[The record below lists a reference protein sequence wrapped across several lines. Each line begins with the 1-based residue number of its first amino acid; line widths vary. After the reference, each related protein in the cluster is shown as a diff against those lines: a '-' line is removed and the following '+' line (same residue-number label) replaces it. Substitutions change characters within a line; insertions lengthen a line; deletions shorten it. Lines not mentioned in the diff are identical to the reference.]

1 MLDAKYI
8 VENESTVRRMLADRG
23 AEADVD
29 GILELAEKRRKLVY
43 ETDEKRAEQNR
54 ASEAIAEAKKVG
66 EDTAEAVAEM
76 KALAAE
82 VKELGARL
90 SKVEGELY
98 DKLLEVPNMPHE
110 SVPPGETPE
119 DNELVRSW
127 GDAPQFEFPARAHYD
142 LGEMLGVLDVE
153 RAARVAGSRFA
164 MTVGAGARLERA
176 LLSFF
181 LDEASAAGYTE
192 VFAPFLVNSAA
203 MTGTGQ
209 LPKFGFDM
217 YGVDGEDLWL
227 NPTGEVP
234 ITNLHAGEILDGDR
248 LPLKYAGYTACFRRE
263 AGAHGRD
270 TRGMMRVHQFNKVE
284 LVKITDAGTGGNAL
298 RRRPGLRRSE
308 DLRRRGLG
316 AERRDLPGDIELHQL
331 RGVPGP
337 PDEHPLQARERR
349 QAAVRPH
356 AERVGPCDRQVR
368 YCRSRKLPERRWV
381 RHDTGGTAAVH
392 GRDGEDRIKT
402 HPGFKRFF
410 ITFRPLNGLPS
421 TDAVVVEACG
431 PDLLRVVDVTPVE
444 D

>member
-1 MLDAKYI
+1 MLDLKFI
-8 VENESTVRRMLADRG
+8 VENEAAVRRMLADRG
-23 AEADVD
+23 AEADID
-29 GILELAEKRRKLVY
+29 GILALAETRRKLVF

-54 ASEAIAEAKKVG
+54 ASEAIAEAKKAG
-66 EDTAEAVAEM
+66 EDTTGAVAKM

-90 SKVEGELY
+90 SELEAELHE
-98 DKLLEVPNMPHE
+98 KLLEVPNMPHE
-110 SVPPGETPE
+110 SVPPGKTPE
-119 DNELVRSW
+119 DNKLVRSW
-127 GDAPQFEFPARAHYD
+127 GDPPKFEFPARAHYD

-217 YGVDGEDLWL
+217 YAVDGEDLWL

-234 ITNLHAGEILDGDR
+234 ITNLHAGEILDGER

-284 LVKITDAGTGGNAL
+284 LVKITDAESSYDELESLTADAERLLQKLGLPHRVVTLCVGDLGFGAAKTYDVEVWIPSEETYREISSCTNYEEFQARRMNTRYRPEKGAKPLFVHTLNGSGLAIGRCVIAILENFQNADGSVTIPEAL
-298 RRRPGLRRSE
+298 RPYIG
-308 DLRRRGLG
+308 GM
-316 AERRDLPGDIELHQL
+316 ERIE
-331 RGVPGP
+331 
-337 PDEHPLQARERR
+337 
-349 QAAVRPH
+349 
-356 AERVGPCDRQVR
+356 
-368 YCRSRKLPERRWV
+368 
-381 RHDTGGTAAVH
+381 
-392 GRDGEDRIKT
+392 
-402 HPGFKRFF
+402 
-410 ITFRPLNGLPS
+410 
-421 TDAVVVEACG
+421 
-431 PDLLRVVDVTPVE
+431 
-444 D
+444 

>member
-1 MLDAKYI
+1 MLDVKFI
-8 VENESTVRRMLADRG
+8 VENEAAVRRMLADRG

-29 GILELAEKRRKLVY
+29 GILELAETRRKLVY

-54 ASEAIAEAKKVG
+54 ASEAIAEAKKAG

-90 SKVEGELY
+90 SELETELHG
-98 DKLLEVPNMPHE
+98 KLLEVPNMPHE
-110 SVPPGETPE
+110 SVPPGKTPE
-119 DNELVRSW
+119 DNKLVRSW
-127 GDAPQFEFPARAHYD
+127 GDPPKFEFPARAHYD

-192 VFAPFLVNSAA
+192 VFAPFVVNSAA

-217 YGVDGEDLWL
+217 YAIDGEDLWL

-234 ITNLHAGEILDGDR
+234 ITNLHASEILDGER

-284 LVKITDAGTGGNAL
+284 LVKITDAESSYDELESLTA
-298 RRRPGLRRSE
+298 
-308 DLRRRGLG
+308 D
-316 AERRDLPGDIELHQL
+316 AERLLQKLGLSHRVVTLCVGDLGFGAAKTYDVEVWIPSEETYREISSCTNYE
-331 RGVPGP
+331 
-337 PDEHPLQARERR
+337 EFQARRMNTR
-349 QAAVRPH
+349 YRPEKGAKPQFVH
-356 AERVGPCDRQVR
+356 TLNGSGLAIGRCVIAILENFQNADGSITIPEVL
-368 YCRSRKLPERRWV
+368 RSYM
-381 RHDTGGTAAVH
+381 GGM
-392 GRDGEDRIKT
+392 ERIK
-402 HPGFKRFF
+402 
-410 ITFRPLNGLPS
+410 
-421 TDAVVVEACG
+421 
-431 PDLLRVVDVTPVE
+431 
-444 D
+444 

>member
-1 MLDAKYI
+1 MLDVKFI
-8 VENESTVRRMLADRG
+8 VENEAAVRRMLAERG

-29 GILELAEKRRKLVY
+29 CILELAEKRRKLVY

-54 ASEAIAEAKKVG
+54 ASEAIAEAKKAG

-82 VKELGARL
+82 VKELGTRL

-98 DKLLEVPNMPHE
+98 NKLLEVPNMPHE

-119 DNELVRSW
+119 DNKPVRSW
-127 GDAPQFEFPARAHYD
+127 GDPPKFEFPARAHYD

-192 VFAPFLVNSAA
+192 VFAPFVVNSAA

-217 YGVDGEDLWL
+217 YAVDGEDLWL

-234 ITNLHAGEILDGDR
+234 ITNLHAGEILDGER

-284 LVKITDAGTGGNAL
+284 LVKIADADSSFDELESLTA
-298 RRRPGLRRSE
+298 
-308 DLRRRGLG
+308 D
-316 AERRDLPGDIELHQL
+316 AERLLQKLGLPHRVVTLCVGDLGFGAAKTYDVEVWIPSEETYREISSCTNYE
-331 RGVPGP
+331 
-337 PDEHPLQARERR
+337 EFQARRMNTR
-349 QAAVRPH
+349 YRPEKG
-356 AERVGPCDRQVR
+356 AKPQF
-368 YCRSRKLPERRWV
+368 
-381 RHDTGGTAAVH
+381 VH
-392 GRDGEDRIKT
+392 T
-402 HPGFKRFF
+402 
-410 ITFRPLNGLPS
+410 LNGSGLAIGRCVIAILENFQNADGS
-421 TDAVVVEACG
+421 VTV
-431 PDLLRVVDVTPVE
+431 PDILRPYMGGME
-444 D
+444 RIE

>member
-1 MLDAKYI
+1 
-8 VENESTVRRMLADRG
+8 MLADRG

-29 GILELAEKRRKLVY
+29 GILELAETRRKLVY

-54 ASEAIAEAKKVG
+54 ASEAIAEAKKAG

-90 SKVEGELY
+90 SELETELHG
-98 DKLLEVPNMPHE
+98 KLLEVPNMPHE
-110 SVPPGETPE
+110 SVPPGKTPE
-119 DNELVRSW
+119 DNKLVRSW
-127 GDAPQFEFPARAHYD
+127 GDPPKFEFPARAHYD

-192 VFAPFLVNSAA
+192 VFAPFVVNSAA

-217 YGVDGEDLWL
+217 YAIDGEDLWL

-234 ITNLHAGEILDGDR
+234 ITNLHASEILDGER

-284 LVKITDAGTGGNAL
+284 LVKITDAESSYDELESLTA
-298 RRRPGLRRSE
+298 
-308 DLRRRGLG
+308 D
-316 AERRDLPGDIELHQL
+316 AERLLQKLGLSHRVVTLCVGDLGFGAAKTYDVEVWIPSEETYREISSCTNYE
-331 RGVPGP
+331 
-337 PDEHPLQARERR
+337 EFQARRMNTR
-349 QAAVRPH
+349 YRPEKGAKPQFVH
-356 AERVGPCDRQVR
+356 TLNGSGLAIGRCVIAILENFQNADGSITIPEVL
-368 YCRSRKLPERRWV
+368 RSYM
-381 RHDTGGTAAVH
+381 GGM
-392 GRDGEDRIKT
+392 ERIK
-402 HPGFKRFF
+402 
-410 ITFRPLNGLPS
+410 
-421 TDAVVVEACG
+421 
-431 PDLLRVVDVTPVE
+431 
-444 D
+444 

>member
-1 MLDAKYI
+1 MLDVKFI
-8 VENESTVRRMLADRG
+8 VENEGTVRRMLADRG
-23 AEADVD
+23 AEADID

-54 ASEAIAEAKKVG
+54 ASEAIAEAKKAG
-66 EDTAEAVAEM
+66 EDTAEAGENTAEAVAAM

-90 SKVEGELY
+90 SELETELHE
-98 DKLLEVPNMPHE
+98 KLLEVPNMPHE
-110 SVPPGETPE
+110 SVPAGETPE
-119 DNELVRSW
+119 DNKLERTW
-127 GDAPQFEFPARAHYD
+127 GDPPKFEFPARAHYD
-142 LGEMLGVLDVE
+142 LGEMLGIMDVE

-176 LLSFF
+176 VMSFF

-217 YGVDGEDLWL
+217 YAVDGEDLWL

-234 ITNLHAGEILDGDR
+234 ITNLHAGEILDGER

-284 LVKITDAGTGGNAL
+284 LVKITNAGSSYDELESLAA
-298 RRRPGLRRSE
+298 
-308 DLRRRGLG
+308 D
-316 AERRDLPGDIELHQL
+316 AERLLQKLGLPHRVVVLCTGDLGFGAAKTYDVEVW
-331 RGVPGP
+331 VPSEGTYR
-337 PDEHPLQARERR
+337 EISSCTNYEEFQARRMNTR
-349 QAAVRPH
+349 YRPEMG
-356 AERVGPCDRQVR
+356 A
-368 YCRSRKLPERRWV
+368 KPEF
-381 RHDTGGTAAVH
+381 VH
-392 GRDGEDRIKT
+392 T
-402 HPGFKRFF
+402 
-410 ITFRPLNGLPS
+410 LNGSGLAIGRCVIAILENYQNADGSVAIPE
-421 TDAVVVEACG
+421 V
-431 PDLLRVVDVTPVE
+431 LRPYIGGME
-444 D
+444 RIE

>member
-1 MLDAKYI
+1 MLDVKFI
-8 VENESTVRRMLADRG
+8 VENEAAVRRMLAERG

-29 GILELAEKRRKLVY
+29 GILALAEKRRKLVF

-54 ASEAIAEAKKVG
+54 ASEAIAESKKAG
-66 EDTAEAVAEM
+66 EDTTEAVAEM

-82 VKELGARL
+82 VKELGAGV
-90 SKVEGELY
+90 SELEAELHE
-98 DKLLEVPNMPHE
+98 KLLEVPNILHE

-127 GDAPQFEFPARAHYD
+127 GDPPKFGFPARAHYD
-142 LGEMLGVLDVE
+142 LGEMLGILDVE

-234 ITNLHAGEILDGDR
+234 ITNLHAGEILDGER

-284 LVKITDAGTGGNAL
+284 LVKITDAESSYDELESLTA
-298 RRRPGLRRSE
+298 
-308 DLRRRGLG
+308 D
-316 AERRDLPGDIELHQL
+316 AERLLCKIGLPHRVVTLCAGDLGFGAAKTYDVEVWIPSEETYREISSCTNYEEFQA
-331 RGVPGP
+331 RR
-337 PDEHPLQARERR
+337 LQARWRNPR
-349 QAAVRPH
+349 T
-356 AERVGPCDRQVR
+356 G
-368 YCRSRKLPERRWV
+368 KPEL
-381 RHDTGGTAAVH
+381 VH
-392 GRDGEDRIKT
+392 T
-402 HPGFKRFF
+402 
-410 ITFRPLNGLPS
+410 LNGSGLAIGRCVIAILENFQNADGSVKIP
-421 TDAVVVEACG
+421 EALIPYMG
-431 PDLLRVVDVTPVE
+431 GMKRIE
-444 D
+444 